1 MPTRDLDEFMGVATL
16 IVVGAMACALIA
28 YNVFRFFVGFWE
40 GLNGIEPPNPNEPRG
55 FPVIQENA
63 ENGGGNSAAPVTPKS
78 ASGTSSSAIQWSP
91 TPGNGQAID
100 RASSG
105 EKPNRG

>member
-1 MPTRDLDEFMGVATL
+1 MSTRDFDEFMGTATL
-16 IVVGAMACALIA
+16 IVVGVMACALIA

-40 GLNGIEPPNPNEPRG
+40 GLNGIEPPDPAEPRG

-63 ENGGGNSAAPVTPKS
+63 ENGGGNSGVPVTPES
-78 ASGTSSSAIQWSP
+78 DPGTSSNAIQWSP

-105 EKPNRG
+105 EKPKRG